1 MKTITI
7 VAALVLI
14 SGGGWFGYRHYF
26 AEEQAA
32 GFVTEPLAR
41 SDIVRTV
48 AATGTI
54 EPLIKVI
61 VGSQVSGNILKWDAD
76 FNAEVKAGD
85 VLARLDPARFQTVC
99 DQAKANL
106 ALAKA
111 REEELRVRFKDA
123 ERERLRIEN
132 LRKQHN
138 ASDNELFVAQAAE
151 DAARAAWHGAQ
162 AGVES
167 AAALLDAAE
176 VDLERAVIRSPIDG
190 VVIARN
196 IEDGQTVAASL
207 QAPELFVIAN
217 DLKRMQVNANV
228 SESDIGLIHEGG
240 PATFRVD
247 AYPKRTFTG
256 TISQIRYDASD
267 LDGVVTYV
275 TLIEVGNDDLALR
288 PGMTANVTFEV
299 AKAEQVVCI
308 PNAALRFNPAPP
320 EASSGPRGRKA
331 GRRKPTVYLLVAG
344 QPVKREIQTGLSNG
358 RVTEL
363 RGDEVREGDVVIT
376 DRDWRSNGSGR
387 KDMTRTLRRG
397 GRH

>member
-7 VAALVLI
+7 VAALVLL
-14 SGGGWFGYRHYF
+14 SGGGWFGYNHF
-26 AEEQAA
+26 LADEPAA
-32 GFVTEPLAR
+32 GFVTEPLVR
-41 SDIVRTV
+41 GDIVRTV

-54 EPLIKVI
+54 EPLVKVI
-61 VGSQVSGNILKWDAD
+61 VGSQVSGNILKWHTD

-99 DQAKANL
+99 AQAKANL

-123 ERERLRIEN
+123 ERERLRIDN
-132 LRKQHN
+132 LRRQSN
-138 ASDNELFVAQAAE
+138 ASENELYVAKAEE
-151 DAARAAWHGAQ
+151 DATRAAWHGAQ

-167 AAALLDAAE
+167 AAAQLGAAE
-176 VDLERAVIRSPIDG
+176 VDLEWTVIRSPIDG

-240 PATFRVD
+240 PASFRVD
-247 AYPKRTFTG
+247 AYPTRTFAG
-256 TISQIRYDASD
+256 TISQIRHDASD

-275 TLIEVGNDDLALR
+275 TLIEVHNDDLALR

-308 PNAALRFNPAPP
+308 PNAALRFNPTPQGATRGPP
-320 EASSGPRGRKA
+320 ARKTGP
-331 GRRKPTVYLLVAG
+331 RKPTVYILEAG
-344 QPVKREIQTGLSNG
+344 QSVKKEIQTGLSNG

-363 RGDEVREGDVVIT
+363 RGGELKEGDVVIT
-376 DRDWRSNGSGR
+376 DRDWRSAGNAR